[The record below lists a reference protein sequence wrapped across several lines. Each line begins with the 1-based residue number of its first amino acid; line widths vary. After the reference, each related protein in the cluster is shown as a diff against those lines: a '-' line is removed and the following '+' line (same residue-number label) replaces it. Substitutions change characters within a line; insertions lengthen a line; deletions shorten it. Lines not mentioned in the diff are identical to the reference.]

1 MNSNDSA
8 TITENKIHV
17 KLSAENGKRILKND
31 SVAVSNLNEGSGD
44 AKPETHNSYLSALSS
59 TLKLVRKE
67 TNEIL
72 THVIE
77 EAVLSDK
84 ESKETKEIDD
94 DDESS
99 DEDVPG

>member
-1 MNSNDSA
+1 MNSNDSE
-8 TITENKIHV
+8 TFTENKIHV

-31 SVAVSNLNEGSGD
+31 SVAVSNLNEGSGR
-44 AKPETHNSYLSALSS
+44 AKPETDNSYLSALSS

-72 THVIE
+72 TQVIE
-77 EAVLSDK
+77 DAVSSN

-94 DDESS
+94 DESS
-99 DEDVPG
+99 DEDIPG